1 MQIKE
6 IISESPLKVV
16 LRHIKDLDDLE
27 RSIRKSPA
35 GIDKDTEQKIN
46 DKRKQLMKKKQ
57 ELGEEGYDKQRDKDA
72 ISGKP
77 RKTSVGGGKKPK
89 GYSKDKAEK
98 AAIDNVKKALT
109 KESDYV
115 SESKMTFKDMM
126 KQREFYHTFKQYV
139 SGNANIDQVAE
150 LVRGYVD
157 KETFA
162 DEVFKQ
168 GVRMGGAKGSRIKDL
183 ANYIRKDSNVLDLPG
198 KAFKKIKKMFTKE
211 EATAGATSAGS
222 IATVAN
228 PVIAKHKPK
237 KRGRYGAPQAPQK
250 KKADGTATNALDV
263 GNNLMGGKAIK
274 R

>member
-6 IISESPLKVV
+6 IISESPLKIV

-46 DKRKQLMKKKQ
+46 DRRKQLMRKKQ
-57 ELGEEGYDKQRDKDA
+57 ELGEEGYDTQRDKDA
-72 ISGKP
+72 VSGKS
-77 RKTSVGGGKKPK
+77 RKLSVGSGGGKPK

-98 AAIDNVKKALT
+98 AAIDNVKKALAKKNVT
-109 KESDYV
+109 EGQMSL
-115 SESKMTFKDMM
+115 KDMM
-126 KQREFYHTFKQYV
+126 KQREFYFTFKEYV
-139 SGNANIDQVAE
+139 KGNASIDQVAE
-150 LVRGYVD
+150 LVRGRVD
-157 KETFA
+157 KEQFA
-162 DEVFKQ
+162 NEVFKQ
-168 GVRMGGAKGSRIKDL
+168 GVRMGGTKGSRIKEL
-183 ANYIRKDSNVLDLPG
+183 ANYIRKDSNVFDLPG
-198 KAFKKIKKMFTKE
+198 KAFKKMKKMVGIGE
-211 EATAGATSAGS
+211 EATAGATSAGN